1 MLTEYE
7 TYALGYAYRLM
18 EDKLSY
24 EEEIRAMRRAQ
35 AARYPIRGV
44 LLAAQELFKENR
56 ETVQTLRLMRNIR
69 SKIIGQYGR
78 GNVALD
84 ACMQWI
90 WLEGYCFDGDWT
102 YKDFAMGLLT
112 G

>member
-18 EDKLSY
+18 EDRLSY

-56 ETVQTLRLMRNIR
+56 ETVQTLRLMQNIR
-69 SKIIGQYGR
+69 RRIIGQYGR
-78 GNVALD
+78 RNVALD

-90 WLEGYCFDGDWT
+90 WLEGYCFDGDRK
-102 YKDFAMGLLT
+102 YKDFAVGLLT

>member
-18 EDKLSY
+18 EDRLSY

-44 LLAAQELFKENR
+44 LLAAQELIKENR
-56 ETVQTLRLMRNIR
+56 ETVQTLRLMQNIR
-69 SKIIGQYGR
+69 HRIIGQTVR
-78 GNVALD
+78 PTEHCAR
-84 ACMQWI
+84 CMYAVD
-90 WLEGYCFDGDWT
+90 LAG
-102 YKDFAMGLLT
+102 GLLF
-112 G
+112 